1 MSTDAD
7 RIVLPSCPS
16 TMTVARDG
24 FAGYAGPT
32 WVLALRQTGG
42 HGRRGRPWA
51 NPRGAFT
58 ATLALPRPG
67 TAQQAA
73 QRSFVAA
80 LALFDAFV
88 SVTGRP
94 EGLSLKWPNDVLLN
108 GGKVAGILL
117 ESLGPRPDGQLDGLL
132 VGIGVNLIEP
142 PDTGEVEP
150 GALRPVALAQEGG
163 VTVTPEEFLDALAPA
178 FARHEAAFAAHGF
191 APIRRAWL
199 DRAARLGEVITA
211 RLPGE
216 EITGTFKTIDDL
228 GYLQLQ
234 TKSGLRG
241 IAAAEVFF

>member
-1 MSTDAD
+1 MSTDAG

-16 TMTVARDG
+16 TMMVARDG
-24 FAGYAGPT
+24 FAGYAGPV
-32 WVLALRQTGG
+32 WVLAHRQTGG

-51 NPRGAFT
+51 NPEGAFT
-58 ATLALPRPG
+58 ATLALPNPG
-67 TAQQAA
+67 TAQAAA

-88 SVTGRP
+88 AVTGRP
-94 EGLSLKWPNDVLLN
+94 DGLSLKWPNDVLLN

-117 ESLGPRPDGQLDGLL
+117 ESLGPRPDGTLDGLL

-142 PDTGEVEP
+142 PDVGEVEP
-150 GALRPVALAQEGG
+150 GAVRPVALAQEAG
-163 VTVTPEEFLDALAPA
+163 VRVTPEEFLDALAPA
-178 FARHEAAFAAHGF
+178 YARHEASFATHGF

-216 EITGTFKTIDDL
+216 ALTGTFKTIDEM

-234 TKSGLRG
+234 TKTGLRG
-241 IAAAEVFF
+241 IAAGEVFF